1 MKKTILATFLVST
14 LLLGGCAQT
23 TSGGL
28 SGNRSQ
34 LMLVSEDEVN
44 AQADKAY
51 TEVLTDAKNRGVLNV
66 NKKQY
71 QRVNNI
77 AKKLIK
83 VAPEFRA
90 DCANWDWEVN
100 VLTEDTVNAWCMAGG
115 KIAVYTG
122 IIESL
127 NLTDDELAVVIGH
140 EMAHAL
146 KEHTREQAS
155 QAMLKQGAMQ
165 IASIFGASNTAVSLG
180 GILAD
185 VGLMLPFSRE
195 HEAEADAV
203 GLELIYKAGYDV
215 DAGANVWRKM
225 QQLNANEPMEI
236 LSTHPSSSDRI
247 ANLEKMAQ
255 DLKTFGK
262 VQG

>member
-34 LMLVSEDEVN
+34 LMLVSEAEVN

-83 VAPEFRA
+83 VAPELVYGRWQ
-90 DCANWDWEVN
+90 DCR
-100 VLTEDTVNAWCMAGG
+100 LYRHYR
-115 KIAVYTG
+115 I
-122 IIESL
+122 
-127 NLTDDELAVVIGH
+127 
-140 EMAHAL
+140 L
-146 KEHTREQAS
+146 KFNR
-155 QAMLKQGAMQ
+155 
-165 IASIFGASNTAVSLG
+165 
-180 GILAD
+180 
-185 VGLMLPFSRE
+185 
-195 HEAEADAV
+195 
-203 GLELIYKAGYDV
+203 
-215 DAGANVWRKM
+215 
-225 QQLNANEPMEI
+225 
-236 LSTHPSSSDRI
+236 
-247 ANLEKMAQ
+247 
-255 DLKTFGK
+255 
-262 VQG
+262 